1 MSTHVWIGEALVHRV
16 LVEEIADVV
25 VGVARGPLGHELVV
39 GGLRARDHLC
49 AGNGSGNVC
58 KCTV

>member
-1 MSTHVWIGEALVHRV
+1 MSTNVWIGEALVHRV
-16 LVEEIADVV
+16 LVEEITNVV